1 MTRRGKLSYR
11 QFLGESASIAYTAS
25 YCNSTIKL
33 CSNSRLCTTVAL
45 SSSCNNSSSGES
57 KGGTKVTPP
66 VSSVVGTPTK
76 AFSPSK
82 TNGTS
87 EKSSG
92 ALLLQMLSNPTI
104 KGGSSG
110 DSFLTDKE
118 ISSKAIAA
126 ASSKIS
132 TDDVLKKKLTTTS
145 TSTSTSS
152 SSSSFLKSMLNV
164 APPVTTIPLASS
176 PDAKGV
182 KRTPPPPL
190 SASLHQLGSA
200 SNVKDQAPIERPV
213 EPPAVV
219 VAMEVA
225 VAVGVAAGAGAGAGL
240 NLSQKTESKA
250 PLSKIESPNGKASNG
265 GLEPGI
271 FKLRRMASNGSASNV
286 GISSQSTSSTATT
299 VQSSSFLPVPIIL
312 SSPSPPVSVPS
323 IPSPI
328 SISSPPSAHVTPPG
342 EHSLKPQNSSP
353 ASYMGTHSPSASAIL
368 LASLSIQSTPPATTA
383 TLNAVAAAITAP
395 APTVTQTP
403 QSIPE
408 RTPLAEVSTSRR
420 MSVSQLFQTRTN
432 GTTTICEQSSA
443 TTATTMTGGSQ
454 VVEVTIKKEVSVI
467 PVSVATTSTSV
478 GSGASASEAQP
489 IQEKERSPRSTS
501 LFNFLKIPP
510 KANEITEASLS
521 SSSVRSV
528 AIPLP
533 VPVSKTPSTSTSAK
547 ASAAAVVTAQPSQ
560 PSSSAPQLVHTPI
573 NALLA
578 AAAVSR
584 IPATTIDKSGNIVKV
599 DLKALQRSTSAA
611 TAAPVPAPVPA
622 PTLSS
627 SFSAPSSFYAAASAP
642 SAPCSEPLFSHTQS
656 PQSLS
661 PHTTARTSSP
671 PSIVPIPAPAPL
683 TPPVSYFIRS
693 DPSITDAADIIK
705 SPSSYSASALSQYLS
720 TVPGISFNSGPG
732 STCST
737 DTPPARTPSEIPEPV
752 RARTP
757 AHISLPMKCL
767 SPSDLTGYI
776 RKF

>member
-11 QFLGESASIAYTAS
+11 QFLGESVAIAYTAS
-25 YCNSTIKL
+25 YCNNTITL
-33 CSNSRLCTTVAL
+33 YSNSWLCTTVPL
-45 SSSCNNSSSGES
+45 TSSCNNSSSGES

-66 VSSVVGTPTK
+66 VSSVVVTPTK
-76 AFSPSK
+76 AFSPLK
-82 TNGTS
+82 TNGAS

-126 ASSKIS
+126 ASSKIL
-132 TDDVLKKKLTTTS
+132 TDDVLKKKLAT

-164 APPVTTIPLASS
+164 APPVPTIPLASS

-219 VAMEVA
+219 VAVEVA
-225 VAVGVAAGAGAGAGL
+225 VAVGVAAGTGAGAGL

-271 FKLRRMASNGSASNV
+271 FKLRRMASNGTASSV
-286 GISSQSTSSTATT
+286 GISSPSTSSTATT
-299 VQSSSFLPVPIIL
+299 VQSSSLLPVPIIL
-312 SSPSPPVSVPS
+312 SSPSPPVPVLS
-323 IPSPI
+323 ISSPI

-342 EHSLKPQNSSP
+342 EHAFKPQNSSP

-368 LASLSIQSTPPATTA
+368 LATLSIQSTPPATTA
-383 TLNAVAAAITAP
+383 TLKAVAAAITAP

-443 TTATTMTGGSQ
+443 TTATTVTGGISQ
-454 VVEVTIKKEVSVI
+454 VVEVTVEKQVSVI
-467 PVSVATTSTSV
+467 PVSVATTSTS
-478 GSGASASEAQP
+478 ASASEAQP

-510 KANEITEASLS
+510 KATEITEPSLS

-528 AIPLP
+528 AIPMP
-533 VPVSKTPSTSTSAK
+533 VPASKTPSTSASTSAK
-547 ASAAAVVTAQPSQ
+547 AAALVTAQPSQ
-560 PSSSAPQLVHTPI
+560 PSSSATQLVHTPI

-611 TAAPVPAPVPA
+611 TAAPGPVPA

-661 PHTTARTSSP
+661 PHTTARTCTSSP

-693 DPSITDAADIIK
+693 GPSVTDAAAAADTIK

>member
-1 MTRRGKLSYR
+1 MRELLSPI
-11 QFLGESASIAYTAS
+11 QPHTAITP
-25 YCNSTIKL
+25 Y
-33 CSNSRLCTTVAL
+33 SNSRLHAIVGL

-57 KGGTKVTPP
+57 KGGTKVAPP
-66 VSSVVGTPTK
+66 VSSLVVTPTK
-76 AFSPSK
+76 TFSPSK
-82 TNGTS
+82 TNGAS

-92 ALLLQMLSNPTI
+92 TLLLQMFSNPTS

-126 ASSKIS
+126 ASSKIL
-132 TDDVLKKKLTTTS
+132 TDDALKKKLTT

-164 APPVTTIPLASS
+164 VPPVPTIPFVSS
-176 PDAKGV
+176 PDTKGV

-200 SNVKDQAPIERPV
+200 SNVKDQAPIERPL

-219 VAMEVA
+219 ATVEVT
-225 VAVGVAAGAGAGAGL
+225 VAVGVAAGAGAGNGL
-240 NLSQKTESKA
+240 NLSQKTEPKA
-250 PLSKIESPNGKASNG
+250 TLSKIESPNGKASNG

-271 FKLRRMASNGSASNV
+271 IRLRRMASYGSASNV
-286 GISSQSTSSTATT
+286 GISS
-299 VQSSSFLPVPIIL
+299 
-312 SSPSPPVSVPS
+312 PSPPVPVSS

-342 EHSLKPQNSSP
+342 EHSLKPQHSSP

-368 LASLSIQSTPPATTA
+368 LASLSIQSTPSATTA
-383 TLNAVAAAITAP
+383 TLKAVAAAITAP
-395 APTVTQTP
+395 APAVTQTP

-408 RTPLAEVSTSRR
+408 RAPPAEVSTSRR
-420 MSVSQLFQTRTN
+420 VSVSQLFQSRTN
-432 GTTTICEQSSA
+432 GTTTICEQSSD
-443 TTATTMTGGSQ
+443 TVVTGGTSQ
-454 VVEVTIKKEVSVI
+454 VVEITVKKQISVI
-467 PVSVATTSTSV
+467 PVSVATASTSA
-478 GSGASASEAQP
+478 SATASASEAQP

-501 LFNFLKIPP
+501 LFNLLKIPP
-510 KANEITEASLS
+510 KATEITEPSGS

-528 AIPLP
+528 AIPMP
-533 VPVSKTPSTSTSAK
+533 VPASKTPSTSASTSAK
-547 ASAAAVVTAQPSQ
+547 AAAAATAAVVTAQPSQ

-599 DLKALQRSTSAA
+599 DLKGLQRSTSAA
-611 TAAPVPAPVPA
+611 TAAAVPVPVPT

-627 SFSAPSSFYAAASAP
+627 SFSAPSSFFAAASAP

-671 PSIVPIPAPAPL
+671 PSIVPIPAPFPL
-683 TPPVSYFIRS
+683 TPLVSYFVRS
-693 DPSITDAADIIK
+693 GPSVTDAPDVIK
-705 SPSSYSASALSQYLS
+705 SPTSYSSASALSQYLS
-720 TVPGISFNSGPG
+720 TVPGISFNSGSG